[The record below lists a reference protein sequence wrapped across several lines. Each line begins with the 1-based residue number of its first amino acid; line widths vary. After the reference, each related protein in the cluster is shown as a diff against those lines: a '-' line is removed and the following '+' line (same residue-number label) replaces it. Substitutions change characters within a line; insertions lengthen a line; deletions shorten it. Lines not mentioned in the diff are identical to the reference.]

1 MGSIVLFA
9 AVLLVASA
17 NPIANYNSHSSEDAA
32 DSHTEDLSHLDQ
44 NSEFSTG
51 ADTAHDS
58 AKEPTSSDNFTGF
71 AGKPV
76 NTHSG
81 NSDGENWNSE
91 NTDSE
96 NAESG
101 NTDSGNANGGDGNG
115 GNANSGDAD
124 SGSTLTSSVN
134 TVSTTPT
141 TVLNEENATNS
152 SKDEATSINEA
163 ASEDPTTPNP
173 VSSEI
178 ELHKSDDSDC
188 RFTNSSNHTYVKCQ
202 FVCEMDEVE
211 LAPANSSCYLNQTT
225 TTFGS
230 LGGRST
236 LDSMETGICQDGD
249 CVPRRTEAPTSIS
262 TTEPSTS
269 ASTTETTRAST
280 TITST
285 SASETAATSNS
296 RGTSSPD
303 LVSMA

>member
-32 DSHTEDLSHLDQ
+32 DSHTEDLSHPDH
-44 NSEFSTG
+44 NSEFSTE
-51 ADTAHDS
+51 ANTAHD
-58 AKEPTSSDNFTGF
+58 ATEEPTSSDNFTGF
-71 AGKPV
+71 DGEPE

-81 NSDGENWNSE
+81 NSDGGNMDGENSNSE

-101 NTDSGNANGGDGNG
+101 NADSGNANGGDTNG
-115 GNANSGDAD
+115 ADAD

-152 SKDEATSINEA
+152 PKDEATSINEA